1 MLQSKYVQLTHSLHF
16 PLIPIKISSTNHTIF
31 NIFIVLTNPPCCGN
45 KFCSYNFLLLSRLK
59 RRKGFRDILSILITS
74 LVDLGGMW
82 RCFIAIMN
90 FIRVINCYCYPHP

>member
-1 MLQSKYVQLTHSLHF
+1 MLQSKYVQSTHSLHF
-16 PLIPIKISSTNHTIF
+16 PLIPTKISNINHTIS

-45 KFCSYNFLLLSRLK
+45 MFCSYNFLLLSRLK